1 MKKNRLIQWLSTH
14 VFLCVVF
21 LLLLDVLPYI
31 VVFSQNGISQD
42 IEDWAHLGGYISG
55 TLGVISI
62 FLLYL
67 TYREQR
73 MTNHVEHFE
82 KILYKHLDE
91 INRLQEKHHEKIEYL
106 CNKLLGLFIYVGGY
120 HYNNEF
126 TQKQVEGVIQYA
138 YSHFINI
145 ELNDRASEDV
155 FRYVEYTLKLV
166 EEDALIDS
174 KEFYSLEIKNK
185 LVTET
190 KVVSFFYF
198 ISEKNLEAL
207 KLFDK
212 YKFFKDLNVD
222 NEMFKFVV
230 SMFCVVS
237 DSITETD
244 ESQWIPD
251 LYEIKDNITF
261 DDIVN
266 HLQEIESLRHNKMQD
281 GREKL

>member
-14 VFLCVVF
+14 VFLCVVI
-21 LLLLDVLPYI
+21 LLLLVVLPYI
-31 VVFSQNGISQD
+31 IIFTQNGTSQN
-42 IEDWAHLGGYISG
+42 IEDWAHLGGYLSG

-73 MTNHVEHFE
+73 TTNHVEHFE

-91 INRLQEKHHEKIEYL
+91 INRLQEKHKDIIDFL
-106 CNKLLGLFIYVGGY
+106 CSKLLGMFFYVGEY

-126 TQKQVEGVIQYA
+126 TKKQAEGVIQYA
-138 YSHFINI
+138 YSYFVNN
-145 ELNDRASEDV
+145 ELNDRSSEDI

-185 LVTET
+185 LFTET
-190 KVVSFFYF
+190 KVVLFFYF
-198 ISEKNLEAL
+198 ISEKNIEAL

-212 YKFFKDLNVD
+212 HKFFKDLNVD

-230 SMFCVVS
+230 SMFCVAS

-244 ESQWIPD
+244 ESLWIPD
-251 LYEIKDNITF
+251 LYVIKDDITF
-261 DDIVN
+261 DDIVG
-266 HLQEIESLRHNKMQD
+266 HLQEIESLRHSKMQD
-281 GREKL
+281 GREEL